1 MQPCRGSLKLEECSE
16 NLKPHSTYVLFFP
29 LVFYT
34 EDRISHFHALVV
46 RGSRQRDGG
55 HFRVREKSDN
65 RENHKNP

>member
-1 MQPCRGSLKLEECSE
+1 MKLEECSE

-29 LVFYT
+29 LVLYT

-55 HFRVREKSDN
+55 HFRVRRNLIIGKTTRTHEDDPN
-65 RENHKNP
+65 